1 VNKSVGVARKV
12 GALNHSRD
20 NDIWLI
26 IFIKDSAEALKRNW
40 LGERGR
46 EEAGGE
52 LLLPVTIAL
61 VSWLFVFLSPGYTRA
76 NPFSIAG
83 TTLNFTFNIDSFLA
97 APLRRI
103 FSAQTTRFF
112 LYLLTHTHTQSNQF
126 TQPASHSCPNL
137 PLALFAL
144 SLCAQAE
151 SERGAWVRP
160 WRRRKKISFGQELF
174 STSIKPRERPVVR
187 FIMNLRFA
195 W

>member
-1 VNKSVGVARKV
+1 M
-12 GALNHSRD
+12 
-20 NDIWLI
+20 
-26 IFIKDSAEALKRNW
+26 IFGWSFLLKTRRRLW
-40 LGERGR
+40 RGIDWVRERGR

-52 LLLPVTIAL
+52 LLLPLTIAL

-97 APLRRI
+97 APLATYF
-103 FSAQTTRFF
+103 FSPNNSVFPIP
-112 LYLLTHTHTQSNQF
+112 LHTNRVSNQF
-126 TQPASHSCPNL
+126 TQPASQSCPNL

-151 SERGAWVRP
+151 SERGASVRP